1 MGQEV
6 IFNHFYIKTYII
18 SEINEYIMIYNMKMI
33 NIDIKRFTAVSIKP
47 MK

>member
-6 IFNHFYIKTYII
+6 IFNYFNIKTYII
-18 SEINEYIMIYNMKMI
+18 SEINEYIMII
-33 NIDIKRFTAVSIKP
+33 IDIKRFTAVSIKP